1 MDSAKAGPVPAQLSP
16 EALSVFAEGISLLL
30 SRWTSLQMA
39 VQNEWGGRNSR
50 QKSDQLATDLMSWFS
65 QSKEPLYIDDLE
77 NMLDE
82 TMMLSFNAEIE
93 DGSVEEVAEQL
104 MIMHED
110 CLQGNCES
118 VEKLR
123 KSSSGAEAVSR
134 SRQMVND
141 DDGDD
146 DGDDD
151 DDDDDDES
159 SDDGSSNM
167 VMDELKPTLNPK
179 PEPMSVDVQRPRETV
194 EAEDGWTVVGPRR
207 NKGKRN

>member
-141 DDGDD
+141 DD
-146 DGDDD
+146 
-151 DDDDDDES
+151 DES